1 MGGVSQ
7 IIVLMMLYVVNV
19 MLTQGNVKLG
29 KWLEAANDGDDKLVC
44 EIVPTKEVQV
54 DSSCQ
59 IKGILCEPDHWIIQV
74 CVCVCVCVCFQLS
87 LCVDDSTA
95 VNVVSSSLLCF
106 SLVVFFFLLVY
117 IYGLQQL
124 VKFVLTCVH

>member
-7 IIVLMMLYVVNV
+7 IIVLMMLHAVNV

-74 CVCVCVCVCFQLS
+74 CVCVCFQLS
-87 LCVDDSTA
+87 LSVDDSTA

>member
-19 MLTQGNVKLG
+19 MLTQGSVKLG

-74 CVCVCVCVCFQLS
+74 CVCVCVCFQLS

-117 IYGLQQL
+117 IYALQQL

>member
-19 MLTQGNVKLG
+19 MLTQGSVKLG

-59 IKGILCEPDHWIIQV
+59 IKGILCEPDHWIIQ
-74 CVCVCVCVCFQLS
+74 VCVCVCVCFQLS

>member
-7 IIVLMMLYVVNV
+7 IIVLMMLHAVNV

-74 CVCVCVCVCFQLS
+74 CVCVCVCFQLS

-106 SLVVFFFLLVY
+106 SLVIFFFLLVY

>member
-7 IIVLMMLYVVNV
+7 IIVLMMLYAVNV

-74 CVCVCVCVCFQLS
+74 CVCVCVCVC
-87 LCVDDSTA
+87 
-95 VNVVSSSLLCF
+95 
-106 SLVVFFFLLVY
+106 VFNYLYVLM
-117 IYGLQQL
+117 IQQQ
-124 VKFVLTCVH
+124 

>member
-74 CVCVCVCVCFQLS
+74 CVCVCVCVC
-87 LCVDDSTA
+87 V
-95 VNVVSSSLLCF
+95 F
-106 SLVVFFFLLVY
+106 S
-117 IYGLQQL
+117 II
-124 VKFVLTCVH
+124 FVC